1 MIASYKHMFHRKIY
15 LYIAMWLYLLP
26 ATVLAA
32 SSVNRDRIAVP
43 PTRALSW
50 ECVVEAADVYSL
62 PLAALVGIL
71 ATEGGKTGEALSN
84 TNGTW
89 DLGGFQVNTCHVNEL
104 LRAGFSPEAVLSD
117 GCVNAHAA
125 AWILRKEYDRTR
137 NIWDAVGAY
146 HSRTP
151 HFRDAYLGRVRK
163 HLARMERTG
172 LADLLAKAG
181 GAR

>member
-1 MIASYKHMFHRKIY
+1 MLCILSGTAQAGS
-15 LYIAMWLYLLP
+15 
-26 ATVLAA
+26 
-32 SSVNRDRIAVP
+32 RDRIALP
-43 PTRALSW
+43 ETRPLSW
-50 ECVVEAADVYSL
+50 ECVVDAAAQYNL
-62 PLAALVGIL
+62 PLAAMVGIL

-104 LRAGFSPEAVLSD
+104 QQAGFSPEAVLRD

-151 HFRDAYLGRVRK
+151 HLRDAYLGRVRK
-163 HLARMERTG
+163 HLARLERAG
-172 LADLLAKAG
+172 LGGLLAKAG
-181 GAR
+181 GTR

>member
-1 MIASYKHMFHRKIY
+1 
-15 LYIAMWLYLLP
+15 MWLCLLP
-26 ATVLAA
+26 ATALAA

-104 LRAGFSPEAVLSD
+104 QQAGFSPEAVLRD

-125 AWILRKEYDRTR
+125 AWILRKEYDRTKS
-137 NIWDAVGAY
+137 IWDAVGAY

-151 HFRDAYLGRVRK
+151 HLHAAYLGRVKK
-163 HLARMERTG
+163 HLTKLSRTG
-172 LADLLAKAG
+172 LASLLSRSTATCG
-181 GAR
+181 DEQ